1 MVQNLKMSTNVKG
14 IIEVWTQFD
23 IKTIQRDLDNKV
35 IEIAQKLEEGD
46 ASRKTLIEK
55 TKDFRKKLTDDQRK
69 LIGPMFK
76 QFQQEVDGSTKRSKF
91 MEQILL
97 SLYKK
102 IIDLPDPNPILESA
116 QLKLKKVEKIQVS
129 SYLSTT
135 TRDVHL

>member
-116 QLKLKKVEKIQVS
+116 QLKLKKVEKILVS